1 MFPTEDGADLH
12 AGFDMQSDRH
22 EGTRFHKSMTKKIA
36 ARDFYY
42 SVGPNVLPNRRS
54 PAKRWRWAIQK
65 VLHLARSQKIKV
77 RQYGFSLFISI
88 LTSSFLFLLGRVYTY
103 QAGA

>member
-1 MFPTEDGADLH
+1 MFPTEDGADVH
-12 AGFDMQSDRH
+12 AGFDMQSNRH
-22 EGTRFHKSMTKKIA
+22 EGTKFHKSMTKKIA

-42 SVGPNVLPNRRS
+42 SVGPNVLPNRRA

-77 RQYGFSLFISI
+77 RFPYRIPSV
-88 LTSSFLFLLGRVYTY
+88 LLN
-103 QAGA
+103 